1 MSLKKTYEFD
11 QIVNDIANHER
22 FLELKHELHHGISR
36 YEHSIRVAKMTYSFT
51 KKMHLDYERATRAA
65 LLHDFYTDKDTA
77 VYTSKETFKVHS
89 KIAVMNAKK
98 YFDLDKK
105 QENMIEAHMFP
116 ATLKLPKYAESWVI
130 TGADKI
136 VASHEMYRYKA
147 QMVLGI
153 WLIFLFN
160 VIAIQK

>member
-1 MSLKKTYEFD
+1 MSLKQTYEFD
-11 QIVNDIANHER
+11 QIVNDITNHER
-22 FLELKHELHHGISR
+22 FLDLKHELHHGISR
-36 YEHSIRVAKMTYSFT
+36 YEHSLRVAKVTYQIS
-51 KKMHLDYERATRAA
+51 KKLHLDYERATRAA
-65 LLHDFYTDKDTA
+65 LLHDFFTEKEMANFTG
-77 VYTSKETFKVHS
+77 KETFKVHP
-89 KIAVMNAKK
+89 KIALINAKK
-98 YFDLDKK
+98 YFDLDPK

-116 ATLKLPKYAESWVI
+116 VSNVLPKYKESWIV
-130 TGADKI
+130 TCADKA

>member
-1 MSLKKTYEFD
+1 MSLKKAYEFD
-11 QIVNDIANHER
+11 QIVNDIANHEQ
-22 FLELKHELHHGISR
+22 FLQLKHELHHGISR
-36 YEHSIRVAKMTYSFT
+36 YEHSLRVAKVTYSVT

-65 LLHDFYTDKDTA
+65 LLHDFYTDKDTEG
-77 VYTSKETFKVHS
+77 YTTKETFKLHP

-98 YFDLDKK
+98 YFDIDTK
-105 QENMIEAHMFP
+105 QENMIESHMFP
-116 ATLKLPKYAESWVI
+116 ASLTVPKYTESWII
-130 TGADKI
+130 TGADKVI
-136 VASHEMYRYKA
+136 ASHEMYRYKA

>member
-1 MSLKKTYEFD
+1 
-11 QIVNDIANHER
+11 
-22 FLELKHELHHGISR
+22 
-36 YEHSIRVAKMTYSFT
+36 
-51 KKMHLDYERATRAA
+51 
-65 LLHDFYTDKDTA
+65 
-77 VYTSKETFKVHS
+77 
-89 KIAVMNAKK
+89 
-98 YFDLDKK
+98 
-105 QENMIEAHMFP
+105 MIEAHMFP